1 MIVADDLH
9 IEIAPGADLSADPS
23 TWPWVDISTEVRHA
37 DGVDISGV
45 GRGNESASADTP
57 SLTIRVENDDGDF
70 SSRNPLGQWFP
81 DLGVGTPIRVYWDTD
96 ANVRFAGHISE
107 LPPRWTGDE
116 SGSDEVA
123 IIRADGFTR
132 RRSQGEQPLNSAIF
146 RSVSTH
152 PNVIAYW
159 PCEDN
164 EGSTSAASP
173 LAGVA
178 PLQLGET
185 VTFGQQ
191 ADGLPGSAS
200 SVLLG
205 TGTGPVLGRVPN
217 HTPGDVYVVQL
228 AWRQDEVADG
238 NRAILEA
245 NTTSPDLARWRV
257 FVDATNFNLEAFD
270 ADGVKIVDASEA
282 WHPDLF
288 DRWVRAELRLE
299 NPSTILSWSARLYA
313 IDTDATVLNELS
325 DSIAGS
331 DIMGR
336 IVRAGVGG
344 GGFPQ
349 ERFTA
354 HISVFTGTETKLG
367 FDPDQTAALLHPPF
381 HGWSGELA
389 ADRFER
395 LCDEEGLSC
404 SIIAPTGGLRPFAGA
419 TTDNAST
426 PDQASLRITG
436 DIDLRG
442 WLTAQDWSNSTFR
455 ELIHR
460 WDTSVDQRSYMLEA
474 GNNGRVALLWST
486 DGTSAGTSF
495 IQSTAQIPI
504 GSGRGRIA
512 VRGILDVDNGA
523 SGHDVALY
531 FGPSLDGPWTLLH
544 SETIAGTTSIH
555 AGTADL
561 LSGGKSGSIVE
572 IANDVVH
579 SARVYDGIDGTL
591 VADPDFEAQDIGTT
605 SFQDTQG
612 NTWTVNGDAA
622 IVRAD
627 DSMPMGPQGVET
639 LTTLLEEIETA
650 DAGMLSEAD
659 FGFVY
664 RTRTTL
670 YNQAAALTL
679 SQPDGELAQPP
690 EPTDDDQQVRNDV
703 TVERQGGSDSRAVD
717 DDHIDAHGRYEES
730 VTASVETDDQA
741 LQLAHWRLHL
751 GTVDEYRW
759 PRIDI
764 ALHAD
769 PQLIATWLATK
780 IGDRIDV
787 DHDIAQLVGVDIDLI
802 LAGWEERFDQ
812 FRWDVTL
819 NCVPA
824 SPFTVAVFDTDR
836 FDTAGSETSG
846 SFVAGTDTSLT
857 VVTTATRPWVN
868 STDHAAEFPFHIE
881 VSGVVLNVT
890 AISGASSPQTLTV
903 DATPVNG
910 IEKTIASGSAVQLA
924 ARPVFAL

>member
-37 DGVDISGV
+37 DGIDISGV
-45 GRGNESASADTP
+45 GRGSESASADTP

-81 DLGVGTPIRVYWDTD
+81 DLGVGTPIRVWWDTNT
-96 ANVRFAGHISE
+96 NVRFAGHISE

-123 IIRADGFTR
+123 VIRADGFTR

-152 PNVIAYW
+152 PNVVAYW

-164 EGSTSAASP
+164 EGSTQAASP

-178 PLQLGET
+178 PWR
-185 VTFGQQ
+185 
-191 ADGLPGSAS
+191 LPGEFAS
-200 SVLLG
+200 VEGPPGSDRLVRVEVG
-205 TGTGPVLGRVPN
+205 TSSTLARVPN
-217 HTPGDVYVVQL
+217 HTPGDVYVVQV
-228 AWRQDEVADG
+228 AWRMDEDESASRHMLNVF
-238 NRAILEA
+238 
-245 NTTSPDLARWRV
+245 TTSSDLARWLIRITDV
-257 FVDATNFNLEAFD
+257 NFNVRAWD
-270 ADGVKIVDASEA
+270 ADDTLVVDSTEA
-282 WHPDLF
+282 LNHDLF
-288 DRWVRAELRLE
+288 GQWVRVQLRLE
-299 NPSTILSWSARLYA
+299 EITGNVQWSAKLTTA
-313 IDTDATVLNELS
+313 DANATVLNSLS
-325 DSIAGS
+325 DLETPP
-331 DIMGR
+331 DMGR
-336 IVRAGVGG
+336 IVRAGIGAGG
-344 GGFPQ
+344 TWAQ
-349 ERFTA
+349 DRFFG
-354 HISVFTGTETKLG
+354 HLSVFTGTLTESSAW
-367 FDPDQTAALLHPPF
+367 DLHSPF
-381 HGWSGELA
+381 HGHTGELA

-404 SIIAPTGGLRPFAGA
+404 SIIALTGGLRTLTALDA
-419 TTDNAST
+419 DNAST
-426 PDQASLRITG
+426 PDSASLDIIG

-442 WLTAQDWSNSTFR
+442 WIAPTSWDSAFFR
-455 ELIHR
+455 RIIDK
-460 WDTSVDQRSYMLEA
+460 WDTAGDQRSY
-474 GNNGRVALLWST
+474 LLVLDDVLLRLFWTT
-486 DGTSAGTSF
+486 DGTAATESSVSS
-495 IQSTAQIPI
+495 STLSPMPPD
-504 GSGRGRIA
+504 GGLMA
-512 VRGILDVDNGA
+512 VRATLDVDNGA
-523 SGHDVALY
+523 SEHVVT
-531 FGPSLDGPWTLLH
+531 FFRGPSLDGPWTEVH

-555 AGTADL
+555 
-561 LSGGKSGSIVE
+561 SGSAALKVAGLQE
-572 IANDVVH
+572 NNFGLVRAC
-579 SARVYDGIDGTL
+579 RVYDGIDAVL
-591 VADPDFEAQDIGTT
+591 VASPDFAAQEVGTT
-605 SFQDTQG
+605 SFQDAQG
-612 NTWTVNGDAA
+612 NTWTINGDAE

-627 DSMPMGPQGVET
+627 DSMPMGPQGIET

-650 DAGMLSEAD
+650 DVGILSEAD

-670 YNQAAALTL
+670 YNQAAAFTL
-679 SQPDGELAQPP
+679 SQPNGELAQPP
-690 EPTDDDQQVRNDV
+690 EPTDDDQQIRNDV

-717 DDHIDAHGRYEES
+717 DGHIDAPGNHGRYEES

-769 PQLIATWLATK
+769 PQLIITWLATR

-787 DHDIAQLVGVDIDLI
+787 DHDIAQLVGVDINLI

-812 FRWDVTL
+812 FRWDVAL

-824 SPFTVAVFDTDR
+824 SPFDVAVFDTDR

-868 STDHAAEFPFHIE
+868 STDHPAEFPFEIE

-890 AISGASSPQTLTV
+890 AITSATSPQTFTV

-910 IEKTIASGSAVQLA
+910 VSKTIASGSAVRLA
-924 ARPVFAL
+924 PRPVFAL